1 MFTFPKPSPDLSI
14 YINRLME
21 RNKFLISL
29 GSQIRFIRKQKKL
42 TQQSLSAMC
51 EIEKA
56 NLSRIESGITNP
68 TVLTLFK
75 MSKAMEVGITDFF
88 TGTM

>member
-1 MFTFPKPSPDLSI
+1 
-14 YINRLME
+14 ME

-29 GSQIRFIRKQKKL
+29 GSQIRIIRKQKKL
-42 TQQSLSAMC
+42 TQQSLSDIC

-75 MSKAMEVGITDFF
+75 MSKALNVGITDFF
-88 TGTM
+88 NGSA

>member
-29 GSQIRFIRKQKKL
+29 GSQIRIIRKQKKL

-88 TGTM
+88 NGTT

>member
-1 MFTFPKPSPDLSI
+1 
-14 YINRLME
+14 
-21 RNKFLISL
+21 
-29 GSQIRFIRKQKKL
+29 
-42 TQQSLSAMC
+42 MC

-88 TGTM
+88 NGTA